1 MTRPAL
7 QILTDADTRLRA
19 SIMREVVF
27 ARAMPHVERTYGLG
41 RIRTLS
47 RQRMEIQHA
56 IRLLRNPAR
65 ALEALRAV

>member
-7 QILTDADTRLRA
+7 QILTDADTRLRD
-19 SIMREVVF
+19 SVLREVVF
-27 ARAMPHVERTYGLG
+27 ARALRPSACLYAQR
-41 RIRTLS
+41 RIRHLS